1 VLKAL
6 GEEEPPRAPRSCY
19 LDERFDDDFRADVL
33 RPDDFLAVERFVDDF
48 LDEDFLAD
56 FRADDFLA
64 ADFRADDLRADDL
77 RAEPFRADDFFAEER
92 LRGTFAPLA
101 RASESPIAIACSR
114 LFTRPPCPA
123 LPRFSVPDFRRFIA
137 LFTLLPAA
145 RP

>member
-1 VLKAL
+1 MTSVLKAL

-48 LDEDFLAD
+48 RVEDFLAD
-56 FRADDFLA
+56 DL
-64 ADFRADDLRADDL
+64 RADDLRADDL
-77 RAEPFRADDFFAEER
+77 RAEPFRADDFFAEAR

-114 LFTRPPCPA
+114 LFTRPQCPA

>member
-1 VLKAL
+1 
-6 GEEEPPRAPRSCY
+6 
-19 LDERFDDDFRADVL
+19 L
-33 RPDDFLAVERFVDDF
+33 RPDDFLALERFVDDF
-48 LDEDFLAD
+48 LEEDFLAE
-56 FRADDFLA
+56 DFL
-64 ADFRADDLRADDL
+64 ADDL

-101 RASESPIAIACSR
+101 RASESPIAIACAR